1 MRYTH
6 GEMVD
11 PVENPLTPY
20 QRLQLGLNQRI
31 VVGFT
36 IGLFLFMVIP
46 AGMLIWF
53 ASKPQ
58 QPPITRVIFLLL
70 SAVCLMLPVRIA
82 AISVRRK
89 LATGNWSPTL
99 EERLELRS
107 HAGQQGG
114 VPWISPILIVMY
126 LAVAAV
132 ALVVALRGPFDAWN
146 YGFVVVWVLL
156 ALQSIWQMV
165 RESRKANST
174 K

>member
-1 MRYTH
+1 
-6 GEMVD
+6 
-11 PVENPLTPY
+11 
-20 QRLQLGLNQRI
+20 
-31 VVGFT
+31 
-36 IGLFLFMVIP
+36 
-46 AGMLIWF
+46 
-53 ASKPQ
+53 
-58 QPPITRVIFLLL
+58 
-70 SAVCLMLPVRIA
+70 
-82 AISVRRK
+82 
-89 LATGNWSPTL
+89 
-99 EERLELRS
+99 
-107 HAGQQGG
+107 